1 MLMHKKGLT
10 LLLSTLLFLS
20 FTVPLVPLGNSQAVF
35 WLYGWSYRA
44 PFTYTA
50 SEHDSQANFTLT
62 IPETFFDS
70 VRVTEGDGVTLL
82 PVWLQEPNIVWA
94 RYPTANTT
102 YFLYWGNSEAEAV
115 WNETA
120 VFVDVITGVVGA
132 WTMNE
137 GEGATAY
144 DYSGYGNNGTIMG
157 ASWIDGK
164 YNKALLFDGIDDL
177 VTVPHSDSLKSPST
191 FTLCIWVYIEAFVRD
206 FHHLVDKWV
215 NVSPR
220 NGFYLGYRGLTEH
233 GTPSANVR
241 KTVFVVYNNDSS
253 RTMYS
258 DVRLEAEKWY
268 FIVAIASE
276 TENILEIY
284 DEEGLIERKTVDG
297 MEAGEESR
305 KGLTIGAQTL
315 EFGQCNAITDEGRIY
330 NRALSEE
337 EIENVYS
344 NYGDPTLEA
353 GKVLVRK
360 WLTLSAFD
368 FYTIPPV
375 ILSGETYYFRS
386 DSYQVNTVTAYGLD
400 VDYTNTAVFLSS
412 NGATGATV
420 QYGFRIYQLHT
431 GGGKTELTGGS
442 PEAAITLSSNSS
454 GYQTATWS
462 CAETDWDLGRD
473 AIQIAVYVKFD
484 SGNWIAVANY
494 VTPSIMSGTLEAST
508 WTFRVYLYYLDNG
521 ASTQTRFYFG
531 SGTYHSEI
539 SGIAFTE
546 ASIFDMMM
554 FSLMVGD
561 LIMFFRLPLDLL
573 FGSWWYFLL
582 ILAVAGAFY
591 IRYRNLVVILVLW
604 TLFAGA
610 GGLVGLLIPNPIDIA
625 IWVLLSLG
633 LTAVLWRVFR

>member
-1 MLMHKKGLT
+1 
-10 LLLSTLLFLS
+10 
-20 FTVPLVPLGNSQAVF
+20 
-35 WLYGWSYRA
+35 
-44 PFTYTA
+44 
-50 SEHDSQANFTLT
+50 
-62 IPETFFDS
+62 PETFFDS

-102 YFLYWGNSEAEAV
+102 YFLYWGNSEAEAI
-115 WNETA
+115 WNSTA
-120 VFVDVITGVVGA
+120 VFIDIIDGVVGA
-132 WTMNE
+132 WMMNE
-137 GEGATAY
+137 PNAEDSVV
-144 DYSGYGNNGTIMG
+144 DYSGNGNNGTPVNVTVV
-157 ASWIDGK
+157 DGK
-164 YNKALLFDGIDDL
+164 YAGTKAKSFDGSTSYVGIPHIADYNFRTNEFTLIIVAKMQGSGDRQVPLRIDTNEGERALIGFLRLSSTTLVGEFYDSKIPPPFENQNKMTTAVTFSTSNFSTFILWRTGDDL
-177 VTVPHSDSLKSPST
+177 FLEQNGDGEIKTVNGVLNHDLNNPVVAGHSYVGIGLPVPH
-191 FTLCIWVYIEAFVRD
+191 
-206 FHHLVDKWV
+206 
-215 NVSPR
+215 
-220 NGFYLGYRGLTEH
+220 
-233 GTPSANVR
+233 
-241 KTVFVVYNNDSS
+241 VVYH
-253 RTMYS
+253 
-258 DVRLEAEKWY
+258 AEMICAGAY
-268 FIVAIASE
+268 LVEGILTDTERFNISE
-276 TENILEIY
+276 
-284 DEEGLIERKTVDG
+284 
-297 MEAGEESR
+297 
-305 KGLTIGAQTL
+305 
-315 EFGQCNAITDEGRIY
+315 
-330 NRALSEE
+330 
-337 EIENVYS
+337 
-344 NYGDPTLEA
+344 NYPDPSLEA

-400 VDYTNTAVFLSS
+400 VDYTNTAVYLSS

-610 GGLVGLLIPNPIDIA
+610 GGLVGLLIPNPIDMA